1 MYKNDQQSQDK
12 LLEHFQN
19 LTRIGF
25 IEPQNA
31 NEELIA
37 SVRSKLYQIPLAQR
51 VYAQLKQEGDNSKLV
66 NLYHEIGGNT
76 LQLFGVSERDPR
88 SEEHTSELQSR
99 PHLVCRL

>member
-1 MYKNDQQSQDK
+1 MIFDKEHRDYQFLQNYTVERLAGMYKNDQQSQDK

-51 VYAQLKQEGDNSKLV
+51 VYAQLK
-66 NLYHEIGGNT
+66 
-76 LQLFGVSERDPR
+76 R

-99 PHLVCRL
+99 PHLVCRLLL